1 MDGTRVSLRCRCGRV
16 RGYVDD
22 ITPRSGSRVVCYC
35 DDCQAFARWHGMP
48 GAMNEHGGTDVYQV
62 PPAHMHVTEGADQ
75 IRCLRLTPRPRALY
89 RFHAACCKAPLGNSL
104 PRVPFVGIASVALD
118 IESTGRTRDELLG
131 PPLGHIMGKFA
142 IGEKPA
148 HVSRIMSPGLVFGA
162 GRRYLAWW
170 LRGLGR
176 PSPFFDAS
184 GATMCEQIVLTA
196 EERAALAPAV

>member
-1 MDGTRVSLRCRCGRV
+1 MDGTRVSLRCRCGAV
-16 RGYVDD
+16 RGYIDD
-22 ITPRSGSRVVCYC
+22 VAPRRGVRVVCYC

-48 GAMNEHGGTDVYQV
+48 GAMNAHGGTDIYQA
-62 PPAHMHVTEGADQ
+62 PPAHVHFTEGADR
-75 IRCLRLTPRPRALY
+75 IRCLRLSPRPRALY

-104 PRVPFVGIASVALD
+104 PRVPFVGIACVTLD

-131 PPLGHIMGKFA
+131 PAFAHIMGKFA

-148 HVSRIMSPGLVFGA
+148 HLSRTMPPGLILGA

-170 LRGLGR
+170 MRGLGR

-184 GATMCEQIVLTA
+184 RAMLCEQQVLTA
-196 EERAALAPAV
+196 DERATLNG